1 MACGELATCVDAR
14 HIKTCL
20 IAHLFLRERM
30 AKADYLTR
38 NFSTI
43 PFRREKW
50 HCRSKFL
57 I

>member
-50 HCRSKFL
+50 HCREQGSF
-57 I
+57 

>member
-43 PFRREKW
+43 PFRRGKVA
-50 HCRSKFL
+50 L
-57 I
+57 